1 MDDSE
6 LEEVGTEERLADMA
20 QAMIYD
26 PCDVEDAQEPWEVR
40 DGEDR

>member
-1 MDDSE
+1 MDESE
-6 LEEVGTEERLADMA
+6 LEESSEDRLEAMA

>member
-1 MDDSE
+1 MDESE
-6 LEEVGTEERLADMA
+6 LEEVGEERLEAMA